1 MQLYLQ
7 PFRSVL
13 LLSLVSLCFASSSH
27 LFGQQKPKRKAVTPA
42 PRVLI
47 KSKTSKQT
55 LKKVLPR
62 RDDGSKFVVRTGSA
76 VIPSA
81 FDGDA
86 RDLSDVVTE
95 AERERFRLARPQGKK
110 RPVLEKIPPSD
121 KAVEPEIPVAP
132 AAPMPTP
139 SLSFNGMNLSSNGSG
154 WPPDTD
160 GDVGYSHYIQAVNTS
175 FRITDK
181 SGTTLATSTF
191 ASLWSGAG
199 TGTPCDTAHNGDPT
213 VIFDPGTGRF
223 VIADFSWNNLQNGPY
238 YECIAVSRTSNPVT
252 GGWWLYAV
260 RADDATHPWLPDY
273 PKMGIWRDGL
283 YMGTNMFDCL
293 NASCSSASYMGSR
306 AYAFNFS
313 KMINGTAL
321 TANDVQVADLGTS
334 RFSVFPANYRGTIPP
349 SGTPQY
355 FVGESQT
362 VYAWEVFKFSVNFV
376 TPASSTFTGPTNVSQ
391 TAYALASGSIATPAG
406 AGANIDTLAD
416 RVMKQVQYRNISGTE
431 SLWVNHTT
439 GTTAASSP
447 VGIQWAQINVTG
459 TTVNTTPVQ
468 QQIFNNGADGLH
480 RFMGSLAVDKQ
491 GNMALGYTAANSTTH
506 PDIRYSGRLV
516 SDTLGTLPQT
526 ETTMLSG
533 VTRSS
538 QTSAGFNR
546 WGDYSSM
553 SVDPMDDCTFW
564 YTQEY
569 YAALGSDWQTRIGT
583 FKFPTCLG
591 PTASFAAING
601 VVKSQNGNSIG
612 GAVVSVTNANGETR
626 TARTSSFGYF
636 SIGGLEVG
644 QTYTITVNA
653 KRHSFSSQV
662 ISLTDSIEDLL
673 IIAN

>member
-1 MQLYLQ
+1 MKFNRH
-7 PFRSVL
+7 PFISVL
-13 LLSLVSLCFASSSH
+13 IFSVFSLLFAGSYDA
-27 LFGQQKPKRKAVTPA
+27 FGQKQIQRKKVTPA
-42 PRVLI
+42 PRILI
-47 KSKTSKQT
+47 KSRSSKQT
-55 LKKVLPR
+55 NKKVIPR
-62 RDDGSKFVVRTGSA
+62 SDDGSKFVVRTGQP
-76 VIPSA
+76 VTPSA
-81 FDGDA
+81 YNGDA

-110 RPVLEKIPPSD
+110 RPVFVKVPPTD
-121 KAVEPEIPVAP
+121 KPVEPEAPVAP

-139 SLSFNGMNLSSNGSG
+139 LSSFNGMERLTNGSG

-191 ASLWSGAG
+191 ASLWTGAG

-213 VIFDPGTGRF
+213 VNFDPGTGRF
-223 VIADFSWNNLQNGPY
+223 VIADFSWSNLQNGPY
-238 YECIAVSRTSNPVT
+238 YECIAVSKTSNPVT
-252 GGWWLYAV
+252 GGWWLYAI
-260 RADDATHPWLPDY
+260 RADDAAHPWLPDY

-293 NASCSSASYMGSR
+293 NATCSSATYMGAR

-321 TANDVQVADLGTS
+321 TANDVQVSDLGSS

-349 SGTPQY
+349 VGTPQY
-355 FVGESQT
+355 FVGESGT
-362 VYAWEVFKFSVNFV
+362 VFAWEVFKFSVNFV

-391 TAYALASGSIATPAG
+391 TAYNVASGAIATPAG

-416 RVMKQVQYRNISGTE
+416 RVMKQVQYRNLSGAE

-439 GTTAASSP
+439 GTTTATTP

-506 PDIRYSGRLV
+506 PDIRYSGRLAG
-516 SDTLGTLPQT
+516 DTLGTLPQT
-526 ETTMLSG
+526 ETSMLTG
-533 VTRSS
+533 VTRNS
-538 QTSAGFNR
+538 QTSGGGGR

-553 SVDPMDDCTFW
+553 TVDPIDDCTFW

-569 YAALGSDWQTRIGT
+569 YAALGTNWQTRIGT

-591 PTASFAAING
+591 PTASYAVIG
-601 VVKSQNGNSIG
+601 GLVKSQNGNGIA
-612 GAVVSVTNANGETR
+612 GALVTVTNSNGETR

-644 QTYTITVNA
+644 QTYTISVNA
-653 KRHSFSSQV
+653 KRSSFNTRV
-662 ISLTDSIEDLL
+662 VSLTDSIDDLE